1 MPAHETHSA
10 SSGVAFRCPVTISDL
25 KLDVRRDAEAVVI
38 AARGELDVSSAD
50 SFSAELDRAG
60 QAGVHRVV
68 LDLSGLEFMD
78 SSGIACLVK
87 AQRNAQAYGQRF
99 VVVRGPRQ
107 IQQLL
112 ELTGLAKHLT
122 IVGSLTEARQ
132 AGC

>member
-1 MPAHETHSA
+1 MTS
-10 SSGVAFRCPVTISDL
+10 SDL

-60 QAGVHRVV
+60 QAGVDRVV
-68 LDLSGLEFMD
+68 LDLSELEFMD

-87 AQRNAQAYGQRF
+87 AQRNSQAYGRRF

-112 ELTGLAKHLT
+112 ELTGLAEQLT
-122 IVGSLTEARQ
+122 IVDSLTEARQ
-132 AGC
+132 VG